1 MSPLKKTSLLR
12 SILVTRKIIKKYTII
27 SGAVK
32 TGKCLFSSLIF
43 FIYVKGGNSL
53 TEPICENDTDE
64 NYWFTPMYFSEVWQ
78 TRMALKKMKT
88 LFEE

>member
-1 MSPLKKTSLLR
+1 M
-12 SILVTRKIIKKYTII
+12 
-27 SGAVK
+27 
-32 TGKCLFSSLIF
+32 
-43 FIYVKGGNSL
+43 